1 MSKMAEKRMNKVINL
16 VKLMVQKGIN
26 TYDREE
32 DFETFFHNELF
43 EEVRREAE
51 AIAYPRKKNSDMPKK
66 PKNAWIF
73 FCQEERE
80 RLKKSGKKFSPV
92 EMTHALSSEWTKL
105 TEKDKARLAKFVQ
118 EDKERYVAEVMALP
132 EEKRPPAFRKK
143 DKKTKVTG
151 YTLFC
156 KENKCEYP
164 GEKWVDVRKK
174 LNESWK
180 EIDAEEKKEYAE
192 RAKKINE
199 GEVDEEISPVREP
212 TPPPSPPPPS
222 PSPPTPSPPKK
233 KAPAKKK
240 ARSDTEDEEV
250 PKKVVKKKALA
261 DSDAEDEDEDR
272 PKTPEKAKPRIV
284 PDAPKKKVPT
294 KKKAR
299 NDDSESD

>member
-1 MSKMAEKRMNKVINL
+1 MAEKRMNKVINL

-26 TYDREE
+26 TYDKEE
-32 DFETFFHNELF
+32 DFETFFQNELF
-43 EEVRREAE
+43 EEVHREAE

-105 TEKDKARLAKFVQ
+105 TEKDKAHFATLVE
-118 EDKERYVAEVMALP
+118 EDKKRYVAEVMALP

-199 GEVDEEISPVREP
+199 GEVDEEIAPEIEAPPSASPSPIREP
-212 TPPPSPPPPS
+212 TP
-222 PSPPTPSPPKK
+222 PPTPSPPKK
-233 KAPAKKK
+233 KAPVKKK

-250 PKKVVKKKALA
+250 PKKVVKKKART

-294 KKKAR
+294 KKKAH